1 MNKNEKNFGAFL
13 RQIRLTEIRESVK
26 ISLRKLAEEAE
37 LDPAYLSRIE
47 RGEIQRPGRETIEKI
62 AAALCRMKEFQEADC
77 EELNRQLLLKA
88 KYKLSIDELGLK
100 PHQSNTIIIEELFA
114 QRLRDIG
121 VAETFILDLK
131 EDVSVHQMSKVL
143 SGEEPLPLSI
153 KNIDDAS
160 YEEKFSH
167 NAIKRTQR
175 DDTKKYTKII
185 EKIFKEAKEDDIQL
199 HINPDDSSMPFEDSD
214 SDYIR
219 KISNFIRDASQRSQ
233 RVEERK
239 FRAGARAFIQVDGE
253 LTSSQE
259 EQLRALTAVVRS
271 ILKVNK

>member
-13 RQIRLTEIRESVK
+13 RQIRLTEVGENVK
-26 ISLRKLAEEAE
+26 TSLRKLAEEAE
-37 LDPAYLSRIE
+37 IDPAYLSRIE
-47 RGEIQRPGRETIEKI
+47 RGEINRPGRETIEKI

-153 KNIDDAS
+153 N
-160 YEEKFSH
+160 
-167 NAIKRTQR
+167 
-175 DDTKKYTKII
+175 KK
-185 EKIFKEAKEDDIQL
+185 AKEDD
-199 HINPDDSSMPFEDSD
+199 SSMTFEDSD
-214 SDYIR
+214 SDYIK
-219 KISNFIRDASQRSQ
+219 KISNLILRDAPQRSQ
-233 RVEERK
+233 RDEERK

-259 EQLRALTAVVRS
+259 EQIRALTAVVRS
-271 ILKVNK
+271 ILKVKK